1 MTAVRIGLL
10 GVAHLHVDEYVGNLR
25 VAGAE
30 VVGVTDGDP
39 VRGEQWAQT
48 HGVRWFPSPEALLAE
63 GVQGVL
69 VCSETAHHRGLVE
82 VAAAAGVA
90 VLCEKPLA
98 TTEEDS
104 TAVVEAC
111 RRAGV
116 PLMTAFPMRFSP
128 VLRQAV
134 EAVGA
139 GGLGRVQACT
149 GTNQGRLPMAQRS
162 WFVDAALSGGGAI
175 VDHTVHLADVL
186 RWLLGS
192 DPVEVYAVANR
203 VLHGQVV
210 TVETGGLVVLTFADG
225 TYASIDCSWS
235 RPAQY
240 PTWGGMALDLVCE
253 RGVLAVDAFSQY
265 LTVYG
270 GPAGQLAWPAWGSS
284 PDQGLIDEF
293 VEVAAGRRAPSVT
306 GEDGHQATRIALAA
320 LESARTGQPVRLPG
334 PGSPAERQEGVAA
347 ER

>member
-1 MTAVRIGLL
+1 MSAVRIGLL
-10 GVAHLHVDEYVGNLR
+10 GVAHLHVDEYVENLR
-25 VAGAE
+25 ATGAE
-30 VVGVTDGDP
+30 VVGVTDRDA
-39 VRGEQWAQT
+39 VRGQQWAQA
-48 HGVRWFPSPEALLAE
+48 HDVRWFPSVQALLAE
-63 GVQGVL
+63 GLQGVV

-82 VAAAAGVA
+82 LSAAAGVA

-104 TAVVEAC
+104 AAIVEAC
-111 RRAGV
+111 HRAGV
-116 PLMTAFPMRFSP
+116 PLTTAFPMRFSP

-134 EAVGA
+134 ETVGA
-139 GGLGRVQACT
+139 GGLGRVHACT
-149 GTNQGRLPMAQRS
+149 GTNQGQLPMRHRS
-162 WFVDAALSGGGAI
+162 WFVDPALSGGGAL

-186 RWLLGS
+186 RWLLRS

-210 TVETGGLVVLTFADG
+210 TVETGGLVVLTYPDG

-253 RGVLAVDAFSQY
+253 KGVLAVDAFSQF

-293 VEVAAGRRAPSVT
+293 VQVAAGAAVPSVT
-306 GEDGHQATRIALAA
+306 GEDGHQATLIALAA
-320 LESARTGQPVRLPG
+320 LESVRTGQPVRL
-334 PGSPAERQEGVAA
+334 SAPASATASAA
-347 ER
+347 PIAPA